1 MIATSDNKDLILLE
15 EFVASL
21 RPLCEFS
28 QAVDRLHNI
37 CSVLGCVA
45 RLYVETKSRGKAS
58 QDKELASVGQEFD
71 AYLSAL
77 GLAPNNMMVNSQAY
91 FQADMPLM
99 QMGSNDAPLQGTEM
113 SFPIPQSQRQT
124 QDSMPVAGISQA
136 AQLGNWFSGNQ
147 YMMGLMEEDMFQF
160 NPNP

>member
-1 MIATSDNKDLILLE
+1 MIATSDNNDLVLLE

-45 RLYVETKSRGKAS
+45 RLYVETKSRGRAS

-77 GLAPNNMMVNSQAY
+77 GLAPNTMMANSQAY
-91 FQADMPLM
+91 TQPDMPLM
-99 QMGSNDAPLQGTEM
+99 QMESNNAPLQENEM
-113 SFPIPQSQRQT
+113 SFPMSQSQRQT
-124 QDSMPVAGISQA
+124 QDSMPIPELSQA